1 MWQVKRVS
9 SHKLPFA
16 VWLLREPSEI
26 LLIPIVIID
35 KSTRLNCWLKRRWMD
50 TMDCPPEIRDAAAAT
65 HGLGVESVK
74 DLKWWQKATIYQILI
89 QSFKDTNGDGKGD
102 LLGVVEKLDYLT
114 ELGIDIIWLSP
125 IFDSPMFDMGYET
138 PYRWD

>member
-1 MWQVKRVS
+1 
-9 SHKLPFA
+9 
-16 VWLLREPSEI
+16 
-26 LLIPIVIID
+26 
-35 KSTRLNCWLKRRWMD
+35 MD

-65 HGLGVESVK
+65 HGNGAENVK

-138 PYRWD
+138 PYRCH